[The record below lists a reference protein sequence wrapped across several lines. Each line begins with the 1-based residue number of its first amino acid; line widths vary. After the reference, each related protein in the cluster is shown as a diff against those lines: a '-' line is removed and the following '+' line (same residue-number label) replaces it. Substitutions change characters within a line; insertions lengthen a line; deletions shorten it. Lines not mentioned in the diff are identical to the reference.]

1 MEFFAWRALALRWT
15 IFVAAFSLA
24 GAAAVDRDLEQI
36 KQKIA
41 TEKKGLSQLQTK
53 EGSVR
58 RSLDKIE
65 SELDKRTK
73 ELTLANKNLASL
85 ANEMDRKQAEAARL
99 DRAIASRLEILQK
112 RSIALYRWRKSGSPL
127 LVLDGNGSD
136 ATFLQ
141 RRRYLE
147 TALSFDRE
155 LLAKLD
161 EEKQRHKALRQE
173 LAQKKEDL
181 DDQTQ
186 ALSVTKDA
194 IRREAE
200 EKKVLLAS
208 LRREKEARS
217 RELREMEAASHRLA
231 KMLEEIS
238 RRSVSKTRETLSR
251 PTTGAGLES
260 MRGRLDWPVRGQ
272 VSAPFGKVKH
282 PEFAA
287 EVFRNG
293 IDINA
298 PIGEEIKAVEKGRI
312 VYADGFAG
320 YGRMVVVDHGER
332 YFTIYGHLSEIIRK
346 NGEDIARGEVIGKVG
361 DGATLEGSKLYFEM
375 RKDGRSLDPVPWF
388 KKR

>member
-1 MEFFAWRALALRWT
+1 MTRASVALL
-15 IFVAAFSLA
+15 ICLAAFSLA
-24 GAAAVDRDLEQI
+24 RAAAVDRDLEHI

-53 EGSVR
+53 EGSVLQ
-58 RSLDKIE
+58 SLDKIE

-73 ELTLANKNLASL
+73 ELRLANTKLATIADDL
-85 ANEMDRKQAEAARL
+85 DRKRAEAARL
-99 DRAIASRLEILQK
+99 NGAIASRLEILQT
-112 RSIALYRWRKSGSPL
+112 RSIALYRWQKSDVPPTVRTADGS
-127 LVLDGNGSD
+127 VR
-136 ATFLQ
+136 TFSQ

-147 TALSFDRE
+147 AAISFDRE
-155 LLAKLD
+155 LLARLAD
-161 EEKQRHKALRQE
+161 EKQRQQVLHQE
-173 LAQKKEDL
+173 LAKKMEDL
-181 DDQTQ
+181 GDQMQ
-186 ALSVTKDA
+186 ALSVAKDA

-200 EKKVLLAS
+200 KKKVLLVS
-208 LRREKEARS
+208 LRREKEAR
-217 RELREMEAASHRLA
+217 LRALTEMEAASHRLA
-231 KMLEEIS
+231 KMLEEIA
-238 RRSVSKTRETLSR
+238 RRNVAKTRETLSR
-251 PTTGAGLES
+251 PMPGAGLES

-312 VYADGFAG
+312 VYADRFSG

-332 YFTIYGHLSEIIRK
+332 YFTIYGHLSEIIKK
-346 NGEDIARGEVIGKVG
+346 NGQDITRGEVIGRVG
-361 DGATLEGSKLYFEM
+361 DGDTADGSKLYFEM
-375 RKDGRSLDPVPWF
+375 RTDGRSLDPVPWF